1 VYTEKLLATNF
12 WGTSRASPL
21 GIETVRRAAPFLR
34 SIYMKMPFRKITF
47 GEANAKEE
55 KVDSQPSASLRPWR
69 HRSHEPEQGFRVAG
83 AASLPPLN
91 LPPIVPP
98 QQRTPHRL
106 LRRISRPPSPPAAV
120 TSPASPPADRR
131 QRRAGCSVLAGLPPF
146 LHAASRCRWNPS
158 QSIQLCQ
165 RACGACHSSFW
176 FFLPKE

>member
-1 VYTEKLLATNF
+1 
-12 WGTSRASPL
+12 
-21 GIETVRRAAPFLR
+21 
-34 SIYMKMPFRKITF
+34 MKMPFRKITF

-106 LRRISRPPSPPAAV
+106 LRRISRPPSPPTAV

-131 QRRAGCSVLAGLPPF
+131 QRQAGCSVLAGLPPF
-146 LHAASRCRWNPS
+146 LHATSRCRWNPS
-158 QSIQLCQ
+158 FVPVDDLLPANPPCSRSSSGLALLTIQIMQQ
-165 RACGACHSSFW
+165 RIK
-176 FFLPKE
+176 LDRVTEQVYKRMQ